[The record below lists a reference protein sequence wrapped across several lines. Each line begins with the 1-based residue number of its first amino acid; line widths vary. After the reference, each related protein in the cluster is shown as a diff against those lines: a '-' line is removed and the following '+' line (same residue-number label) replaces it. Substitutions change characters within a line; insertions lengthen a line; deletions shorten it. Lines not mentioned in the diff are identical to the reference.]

1 MMILTADAPLNAP
14 AEYRLP
20 GNRGIWVGIFSEM
33 TEFALLF
40 GVYFLAKVHHPEDF
54 RAGPPQL
61 CTLAGMFNTVMMIS
75 GSYFIAK
82 AVLAMRR
89 NRRDLCVRLL
99 YGVMFMIVGY
109 LVTKY
114 FEFQWNFE
122 HGINGRTGIF
132 FTTYYYLTFT
142 HMVHVVWGFLGLLW
156 IIARTKTDAYTPQ
169 NHEGLEAF
177 ASYWHATDLAWLII
191 FPLLYVLR

>member
-1 MMILTADAPLNAP
+1 MTLAAAPALNAP
-14 AEYRLP
+14 AEYRIP

-40 GVYFLAKVHHPEDF
+40 SVYFLAKIHHPQAF

-61 CTLAGMFNTVMMIS
+61 STLAGMFNTVMMIS
-75 GSYFIAK
+75 GSYFVAK

-89 NRRDLCVRLL
+89 NQREVCVRWL
-99 YGVMFMIVGY
+99 YGVMFTIIGY
-109 LVTKY
+109 LITKY

-142 HMVHVVWGFLGLLW
+142 HMVHIVWGFLGLVW
-156 IIARTKTDAYTPQ
+156 VIARTKTDAYTPQ

>member
-1 MMILTADAPLNAP
+1 MTLTADAALNAP
-14 AEYRLP
+14 AEYRIP

-40 GVYFLAKVHHPEDF
+40 GVYFLARAHHPEAF
-54 RAGPPQL
+54 REGPPQL
-61 CTLAGMFNTVMMIS
+61 STLAGMFNTMMMIS
-75 GSYFIAK
+75 GSYFVAK
-82 AVLAMRR
+82 AVLAIRR
-89 NRRDLCVRLL
+89 NRRDVCVRWLF
-99 YGVMFMIVGY
+99 GVMFTIVGY

-122 HGINGRTGIF
+122 HGINGRTSIF

-142 HMVHVVWGFLGLLW
+142 HMVHIVWGFMGLLW
-156 IIARTKTDAYTPQ
+156 VIARTKTDAYTPE
-169 NHEGLEAF
+169 NHDGLEAF

>member
-1 MMILTADAPLNAP
+1 M
-14 AEYRLP
+14 
-20 GNRGIWVGIFSEM
+20 GIFSEM

-40 GVYFLAKVHHPEDF
+40 GVYFLAKVHHPEAF
-54 RAGPPQL
+54 HAGPPQL
-61 CTLAGMFNTVMMIS
+61 SALAGMFNTIMMIS
-75 GSYFIAK
+75 GSYFVAK
-82 AVLAMRR
+82 GVLAIRA
-89 NRRDLCVRLL
+89 NRRDLCLRWLF
-99 YGVMFMIVGY
+99 GVMLTIVGY

-122 HGINGRTGIF
+122 HGINGRTSIF

-142 HMVHVVWGFLGLLW
+142 HMVHIVWGFLGLLW
-156 IIARTKTDAYTPQ
+156 VIARTGSGAYSRE